1 MTSSKPHFPMMVRWN
16 NSFCASYAVPP
27 WGVGRHQRGHVRR
40 KENRSGGAPGRSLC
54 AASTRCVLCRVG
66 DTIYTGDNTMD
77 RHSVQR
83 LTNQRDL
90 CEQPRRNHIL
100 LLRCV
105 LGVHLATSNSVY
117 CPHRTTGSTTVSAYH
132 HTHLPV
138 GVLLRDFVP
147 QGVGTT
153 IDRHLGKQNEVR
165 VILLTNHTSSMLS
178 ACRHV
183 HAGHAVHNNRR

>member
-1 MTSSKPHFPMMVRWN
+1 MVRWN

-40 KENRSGGAPGRSLC
+40 KENRSGRRAGRLECSLC

-66 DTIYTGDNTMD
+66 HTIYTGHNTMD

-83 LTNQRDL
+83 LKNQRDL
-90 CEQPRRNHIL
+90 CDQPCRNHIL

-105 LGVHLATSNSVY
+105 LGVHLVTCNSVY
-117 CPHRTTGSTTVSAYH
+117 CPHPTTGSTTVSAYH

-153 IDRHLGKQNEVR
+153 IDRHLGKQNEAR
-165 VILLTNHTSSMLS
+165 VSLLTEHTTNMLS
-178 ACRHV
+178 ACGHG
-183 HAGHAVHNNRR
+183 HTGHAVHNNRR